1 MLEPGICIGSVR
13 QRSDLQQKNHHK
25 PGDENAA
32 DLPQNKFQVRPS
44 CQPPPG
50 GDMRAI
56 PARMVLGVA
65 GGGPGV
71 AHFAPRGIK
80 KDLYRSMVA
89 VSLYCW
95 IAPAGSTCLGQTC
108 VHSPTNVHPQ
118 IPSCWAS
125 TSMRSCAPSSRESML
140 KRCASAIAAG
150 PLNPGS
156 SPCHR

>member
-56 PARMVLGVA
+56 PARMVLGVS
-65 GGGPGV
+65 GGLLCV
-71 AHFAPRGIK
+71 AHLVCRLLLEK
-80 KDLYRSMVA
+80 KSLVDLPPRSM
-89 VSLYCW
+89 S
-95 IAPAGSTCLGQTC
+95 
-108 VHSPTNVHPQ
+108 
-118 IPSCWAS
+118 S
-125 TSMRSCAPSSRESML
+125 TSVGRAE
-140 KRCASAIAAG
+140 AIAGPIVSAFRSAPG
-150 PLNPGS
+150 PLGVV
-156 SPCHR
+156 SP

>member
-13 QRSDLQQKNHHK
+13 QRSDLQPKNRDK

-56 PARMVLGVA
+56 PARMVLGVS

-71 AHFAPRGIK
+71 THFAPRGIK
-80 KDLYRSMVA
+80 KDLNRSMVA

-95 IAPAGSTCLGQTC
+95 IAPAGSTSLGQTW

-118 IPSCWAS
+118 LPSSWAS
-125 TSMRSCAPSSRESML
+125 TSILPSAPSSLDSML
-140 KRCASAIAAG
+140 
-150 PLNPGS
+150 
-156 SPCHR
+156 

>member
-56 PARMVLGVA
+56 VTQVHVVAQRELDRRWANEYRIETIYRTGGVTQQAIDAHAELLVAIELVRSLEVFALGNWFFISA
-65 GGGPGV
+65 NEPRLDALQL
-71 AHFAPRGIK
+71 AHE
-80 KDLYRSMVA
+80 V
-89 VSLYCW
+89 
-95 IAPAGSTCLGQTC
+95 
-108 VHSPTNVHPQ
+108 
-118 IPSCWAS
+118 
-125 TSMRSCAPSSRESML
+125 
-140 KRCASAIAAG
+140 
-150 PLNPGS
+150 
-156 SPCHR
+156 